1 MNSRQVEEAI
11 AYNRKEVAGGD
22 LTESHVIRMVEFWQQ
37 NHDLE
42 GDGKAGAMTQ
52 KSLDNSIDQGWDLCP
67 LDLMKENESG
77 FVDGK
82 WLPWDGP
89 EKSQP
94 KSRQQI
100 SYFGN
105 PETHK
110 GSNKMS
116 KTWYKANIVECHQS
130 NGNRLPGIPAKWYIK
145 VHKMVE
151 PYLREALRRCALV
164 APEYFIERMGSY
176 NFRHMGGDPNR
187 SLSMH
192 SFGVAFDVNPS
203 DNSGMHYDKGK
214 SPAAYDERYMKRWPN
229 GVPAEFVQA
238 FTSCGFAWGS
248 DWDEDGRTEDHRF
261 LDPMHFEWV
270 ARDGIKFEV

>member
-1 MNSRQVEEAI
+1 MNQQQVNEAI
-11 AYNRKEVAGGD
+11 AYNQKEVADGD
-22 LTESHVIRMVEFWQQ
+22 LTDSHVIRMVEFWQQ

-42 GDGKAGAMTQ
+42 GDGKAGGMTQ
-52 KSLDNSIDQGWDLCP
+52 KSLDDSIEREWETCPPPPCTGEDQ
-67 LDLMKENESG
+67 

-89 EKSQP
+89 EESQP
-94 KSRQQI
+94 KSREQVE
-100 SYFGN
+100 YFGN
-105 PETHK
+105 PETQP
-110 GSNKMS
+110 GSNQMS
-116 KTWYKANIVECHQS
+116 KTWYRKHIIECHQS

-151 PYLREALRRCALV
+151 PYLREALRRCEITSDYA
-164 APEYFIERMGSY
+164 INRMGSY
-176 NFRHMGGDPNR
+176 NFRHMGNDPGR

-192 SFGVAFDVNPS
+192 SFGAAFDVNPP
-203 DNSGMHYDKGK
+203 DNSGMHYSRGN
-214 SPAAYDERYMKRWPN
+214 SPSAYSDRYMKRWPK

-238 FTSCGFAWGS
+238 FNSCGFAWGS
-248 DWDEDGRTEDHRF
+248 DWNEDGRTEDHTF